1 MEKYCKECGSLLI
14 EESSFCPSCG
24 AEISDD
30 NKKLQEITTKPELNY
45 DSSKANRNLSATKH
59 LISGI
64 KNIPKGIILSFQ
76 NKRYLALIIILTLL
90 WTIPSI
96 LAILGNESQILKI
109 ISYITYSLGGIS
121 SSILGILGGIT
132 GKIFYAYFLIPI
144 FLGNNPLRGV
154 IKAGREISNTFN
166 TKLVKSFSSF
176 VFGIGAALILYNFFN
191 FSLAIQNSM
200 IGIIGF
206 IFAFRT
212 VGQDNNFWKEFVYK
226 LSKKDKNYL
235 VKTTLTNRLFY
246 GLSIGFLFAIILSL
260 IPLDNICYIVGVFLL
275 IVSIFLK
282 IVSKS
287 SKQEVTV

>member
-1 MEKYCKECGSLLI
+1 MEKYCKECGTLLN
-14 EESSFCPSCG
+14 EESSFCPTCG
-24 AEISDD
+24 ANIDNEDD
-30 NKKLQEITTKPELNY
+30 DFKELKFETDSNSSSNKHN
-45 DSSKANRNLSATKH
+45 SKISATSH

-76 NKRYLALIIILTLL
+76 NKRYLIIIILLILL

-96 LAILGNESQILKI
+96 MTILGSESQILNI

-121 SSILGILGGIT
+121 SSILGIVGGVI
-132 GKIFYAYFLIPI
+132 GKVVYAYFLVPI
-144 FLGNNPLRGV
+144 FLGNNPLRGI
-154 IKAGREISNTFN
+154 IKGAREISNTFN
-166 TKLVKSFSSF
+166 TNLVKSFSSF
-176 VFGIGAALILYNFFN
+176 VLGIGVALILYNFFN
-191 FSLAIQNSM
+191 SSLAIQNSM

-206 IFAFRT
+206 VTAFRT
-212 VGQDNNFWKEFVYK
+212 VGQENNFWKEYVYK
-226 LSKKDKNYL
+226 LNKRAKSDLERKA
-235 VKTTLTNRLFY
+235 LTNRLFY

-275 IVSIFLK
+275 IISIFLK